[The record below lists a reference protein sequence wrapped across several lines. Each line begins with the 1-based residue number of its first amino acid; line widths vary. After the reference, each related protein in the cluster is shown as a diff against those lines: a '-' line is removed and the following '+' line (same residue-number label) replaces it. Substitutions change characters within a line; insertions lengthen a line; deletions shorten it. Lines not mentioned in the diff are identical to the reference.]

1 MFDKLIEMV
10 KTRPITVV
18 LANDLEG
25 EFLWK
30 AIESVKAALPELEI
44 ENLDGIPPQTCV
56 LRAKYHEYTGSNQRL
71 VILEYSDNYDP
82 PAGLARLVSI
92 YRHPYPTNLEI
103 QALYLEHGLE
113 DYNDQRISH
122 GRGMSYPEL
131 EMVLRQARTAP
142 DFWQYVKER
151 RDEKLEITGLRVE
164 PPPVIDKVAGLDKL
178 MEILPSIRVRLS
190 DRAKEVGLKSP
201 RGILLAGVPGTGKS
215 LAAGV
220 IAQELNLPLFS
231 LPVDLICD
239 RGVKELEKI
248 LYLIEQMAPCALLI
262 DEAEKIF
269 SRSTDR
275 QVMGFFLKWMQ
286 DHQPI
291 VYCIGALNRLGDMPA
306 EFKRPGRWDAIY
318 SLSMPDEHQ
327 LIAQFKLHLSRY
339 DKRYAEENYI
349 PPNKLRLLASRA
361 INFVAAEVKQ
371 VVDDVV
377 TEMLVAD
384 IDAPIEIDIDRV
396 IAHAKAFPRQYK
408 RDGDDILKIS
418 QQADKFC
425 TPAGGAE
432 IVMEEEN
439 VNIWQ

>member
-1 MFDKLIEMV
+1 MFAELIEMV
-10 KTRPITVV
+10 KTKPITVV

-25 EFLWK
+25 EFLWS
-30 AIESVKAALPELEI
+30 AIQEVKKALPELEI
-44 ENLDGIPPQTCV
+44 EDLDGLPPEVCV
-56 LRAKYHEYTGSNQRL
+56 LREKYHRLTGSNKRM
-71 VILEYSDNYDP
+71 VVLEYSDDYDP
-82 PAGLARLVSI
+82 PKGLARLISV
-92 YRHPYPTNLEI
+92 YRHPYPSNLQI
-103 QALYLEHGLE
+103 QALYLEHGIK
-113 DYNDQRISH
+113 DYNDQRISY

-131 EMVLRQARTAP
+131 DLTLKQARNAL
-142 DFWQYVKER
+142 DFWSYVKQC

-164 PPPVIDKVAGLDKL
+164 PPPLIDKVAGLDKL

-190 DRAKEVGLKSP
+190 DRAREVGLRSP

-239 RGVKELEKI
+239 KGVKELEKI
-248 LYLIEQMAPCALLI
+248 LYLIEQMAPCALFI

-286 DHQPI
+286 DHSSL
-291 VYCIGALNRLGDMPA
+291 VYCIGALNRLAELPA
-306 EFKRPGRWDAIY
+306 EFKRPGRWDEIY
-318 SLSMPDEHQ
+318 SLTMPDQQE
-327 LIAQFKLHLSRY
+327 LIAQFKLHLSRLDEQY
-339 DKRYAEENYI
+339 LDADFV
-349 PPNKLRLLASRA
+349 PAHKLKLLASRA

-371 VVDDVV
+371 VVDNVV
-377 TEMLVAD
+377 TEILVTD
-384 IDAPIEIDIDRV
+384 LNSPVEIDIDRV

-408 RDGDDILKIS
+408 RDGDEILNIS

-425 TPAGGAE
+425 TPAGGAVK
-432 IVMEEEN
+432 VMEEEN
-439 VNIWQ
+439 VDIW

>member
-1 MFDKLIEMV
+1 MFEKLIEMV
-10 KTRPITVV
+10 KTKPITVV

-25 EFLWK
+25 EFLWE
-30 AIESVKAALPELEI
+30 AIQDIKKALPELEI
-44 ENLDGIPPQTCV
+44 EDLDGLPPQICT
-56 LRAKYHEYTGSNQRL
+56 LRAKYHELTGSNKRM
-71 VILEYSDNYDP
+71 VVLEYSDNYDP
-82 PAGLARLVSI
+82 PKGLARLISV
-92 YRHPYPTNLEI
+92 YRHPYPTNLQI
-103 QALYLEHGLE
+103 QALYLEHGLK
-113 DYNDQRISH
+113 DYNDQRISY

-131 EMVLRQARTAP
+131 ALTLKQARNAQ
-142 DFWQYVKER
+142 DFWHYVKQC

-190 DRAKEVGLKSP
+190 DRAREIGLKSP

-220 IAQELNLPLFS
+220 IAHELNLPLFS

-239 RGVKELEKI
+239 KGVKELEKI

-291 VYCIGALNRLGDMPA
+291 VYCIGALNRLAEMPA

-318 SLSMPDEHQ
+318 SLSMPDEDQ
-327 LIAQFKLHLSRY
+327 LVAQFKLHLSRFDELY
-339 DKRYAEENYI
+339 SQETHI
-349 PPNKLRLLASRA
+349 PPHKLRLLASRA

-384 IDAPIEIDIDRV
+384 IDSPMEIDIDRV
-396 IAHAKAFPRQYK
+396 IAHAKVFPRQYK

-425 TPAGGAE
+425 TPAGGA
-432 IVMEEEN
+432 VKVLEEEN
-439 VNIWQ
+439 VDIWE

>member
-1 MFDKLIEMV
+1 MLNKLMEMV
-10 KTRPITVV
+10 RTKPITVV

-25 EFLWK
+25 EFLWNV
-30 AIESVKAALPELEI
+30 IQEVKASLPNLEI
-44 ENLDGIPPQTCV
+44 EDLDGIPPQICI
-56 LRAKYHEYTGSNQRL
+56 LRERYHRFTGSNKRM
-71 VILEYSDNYDP
+71 VILEYSDSYDP
-82 PAGLARLVSI
+82 PPGIARLISI

-103 QALYLEHGLE
+103 QSLYLEHGIE
-113 DYNDQRISH
+113 DYDDRQVSY

-131 EMVLRQARTAP
+131 DATLKQARNAS
-142 DFWQYVKER
+142 DFWQYVKQC
-151 RDEKLEITGLRVE
+151 RDQKLEITGLRVE

-178 MEILPSIRVRLS
+178 MEILPSIRARLS
-190 DRAKEVGLKSP
+190 DRAREVGLKSP

-275 QVMGFFLKWMQ
+275 QVMGFFLKWMN

-291 VYCIGALNRLGDMPA
+291 VYCIGALNRLSEMPA

-318 SLSMPDEHQ
+318 SLSMPDQHQ

-339 DKRYAEENYI
+339 DQSFGDEAYI
-349 PPNKLRLLASRA
+349 PPYKWRLLASRA

-377 TEMLVAD
+377 TELLLED
-384 IDAPIEIDIDRV
+384 IDAPLRIDIDRV

-408 RDGDDILKIS
+408 RDGDEILRIS

-432 IVMEEEN
+432 IILEEEN
-439 VNIWQ
+439 VDIWQ